1 MPRLRKA
8 FALSAL
14 DWLLIVQA
22 TLWFSV
28 VEFGLRLLQLRTV
41 LAILHGE
48 KRSARN
54 SIASHPSS
62 RPAVPSAL
70 PIVWS

>member
-22 TLWFSV
+22 TLWFAV

-48 KRSARN
+48 KRSARQQ
-54 SIASHPSS
+54 P
-62 RPAVPSAL
+62 
-70 PIVWS
+70 